1 MRGASLSLI
10 AACTTDTYATMI
22 DQAYFAIGFLNRLCS
37 VADRSDK
44 MVAIPGQTPGG
55 RLDERR
61 DSVGDLLGRI
71 QSAYQSNECRPVA
84 YPIAAEALGMFED
97 W

>member
-10 AACTTDTYATMI
+10 AACTTDTYATMF
-22 DQAYFAIGFLNRLCS
+22 DQAFFAIGFLNRLWL

-44 MVAIPGQTPGG
+44 RIAIPGKIPEG
-55 RLDERR
+55 RLDELR
-61 DSVGDLLGRI
+61 DRVRDLLGRI
-71 QSAYQSNECRPVA
+71 QAAYQTNECRPVA
-84 YPIAAEALGMFED
+84 YPITPEALGMFED